1 MNTMNRRHCA
11 GLIVPCR
18 VQLLSLNQPCAAIS
32 GVRRAKRL
40 QPAISFRLS
49 AAIKH
54 PSSICDR
61 SGGHTSA
68 QRACA
73 GTVSGNSAA
82 WQAPGAMSAVQST
95 PTKTPTVILSH
106 AAVGS
111 VVQMFAASALHA
123 HQNTC
128 HTVMTSFV
136 TLYLCNRYYYFITIL
151 TMHRLLSTAL
161 FSFIQEFQYFL
172 TNNTFQSSLFQ
183 DFNY

>member
-82 WQAPGAMSAVQST
+82 WQAPGAMSSVQST

-111 VVQMFAASALHA
+111 VVQMFAGKCASRPPEYMSHGNDVVCNFVSVQPLLLFYHYSHYA
-123 HQNTC
+123 
-128 HTVMTSFV
+128 SFAFNGAF
-136 TLYLCNRYYYFITIL
+136 LFYSGISIL
-151 TMHRLLSTAL
+151 
-161 FSFIQEFQYFL
+161 FDQ
-172 TNNTFQSSLFQ
+172 
-183 DFNY
+183 